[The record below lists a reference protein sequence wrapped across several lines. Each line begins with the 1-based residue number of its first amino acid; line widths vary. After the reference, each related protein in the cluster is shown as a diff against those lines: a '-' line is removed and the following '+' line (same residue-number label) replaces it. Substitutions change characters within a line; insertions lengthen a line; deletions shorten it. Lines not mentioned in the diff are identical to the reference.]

1 MPTAVLNA
9 KKIAT
14 VVERKEILHIPH
26 GMLRCDKNVINLLN
40 LIDYR
45 CVKERNIYTEKRLL
59 RTEASH
65 ALCDYHCHGM
75 PWLDTK

>member
-1 MPTAVLNA
+1 MPTVSLNA
-9 KKIAT
+9 KKKQEKNAI

-45 CVKERNIYTEKRLL
+45 SKKETFTRKRDCYAQRL
-59 RTEASH
+59 RMHFVIIIVTA
-65 ALCDYHCHGM
+65 CHG
-75 PWLDTK
+75 